1 VRSGDF
7 GATPELP
14 AAPAGS
20 GEAED
25 LVAALY
31 AAANF
36 ADARAARTLWW
47 LRRVLGGAAGGL
59 DIRAAWRIGGI
70 EAREGRV
77 VHRSGLAWAESGHVL
92 VCGSYAAAGTGNMW
106 ASAPPFGVPEEEGRW
121 PWEEAGLLE
130 RLAMLDPP
138 EG

>member
-1 VRSGDF
+1 M
-7 GATPELP
+7 
-14 AAPAGS
+14 
-20 GEAED
+20 
-25 LVAALY
+25 
-31 AAANF
+31 
-36 ADARAARTLWW
+36 
-47 LRRVLGGAAGGL
+47 LRRVLGDTAGGL
-59 DIRAAWRIGGI
+59 DIRAAWRTGGI
-70 EAREGRV
+70 EERDGRL

-130 RLAMLDPP
+130 RLAMLDSP